1 MSQGGIKQTNLTN
14 HSLGGPATPTDV
26 TTTTLS
32 TCDAVRLK
40 KAFGNGPQ
48 WQATP
53 QSSLFGDAYNLTK
66 SGYRTLYR
74 EQVLD
79 GNNEFFVAQFG
90 NEFVEMDY
98 DQNSPPKIGDPDNP
112 VTPTDGPAAGTLNST
127 IAKSG
132 LGPNVSTHGAMVD
145 ATPTEIKSD
154 VYLTKQFTRH
164 NPAKHSAD
172 IASGGVHG
180 GAIKGE
186 HALAPLPADEEAG
199 EEVV

>member
-1 MSQGGIKQTNLTN
+1 MSEGGIKQTNLTN
-14 HSLGGPATPTDV
+14 DSLGGPAAPGDV

-32 TCDAVRLK
+32 TCNAGRL
-40 KAFGNGPQ
+40 ARAYANGPQ
-48 WQATP
+48 WQSTP
-53 QSSLFGDAYNLTK
+53 KSNLFGEQYNLTK

-79 GNNEFFVAQFG
+79 GNNEFFVAKFG
-90 NEFVEMDY
+90 DTPVEMDY

-132 LGPNVSTHGAMVD
+132 LGPNVSTHGTMVD
-145 ATPTEIKSD
+145 ATPAEIRSD
-154 VYLTKQFTRH
+154 VYLAKQFTRH
-164 NPAKHSAD
+164 NPAIHSAD

-186 HALAPLPADEEAG
+186 HALKPLPADEESG
-199 EEVV
+199 EGES